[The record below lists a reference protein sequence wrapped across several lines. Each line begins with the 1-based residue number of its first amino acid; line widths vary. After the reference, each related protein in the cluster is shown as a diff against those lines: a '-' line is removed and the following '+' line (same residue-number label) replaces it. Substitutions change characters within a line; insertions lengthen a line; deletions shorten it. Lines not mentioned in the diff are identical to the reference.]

1 MIHSSTQQTGE
12 NIMTKQQQ
20 RKLQQITNTL
30 AQKDENLDF
39 SIMEAGNG
47 TLVFQ
52 ASNANGPW
60 YVAYASLTAYIGK
73 LGGVKV
79 FDAKNLSI

>member
-1 MIHSSTQQTGE
+1 
-12 NIMTKQQQ
+12 MTKQQQ

-30 AQKDENLDF
+30 AQKDENMDF

-47 TLVFQ
+47 VLVFQ
-52 ASNANGPW
+52 ASNACGPW
-60 YVAYASLTAYIGK
+60 YKSYASLTAYIGK
-73 LGGVKV
+73 LGGVKI